1 MTKRSG
7 QLITITV
14 TNWNRYQGE
23 TRKNSKAKTFAWWA
37 RSNGFY
43 RDEKMRSL
51 GAVGRDLFA
60 SILDRCSERN
70 ANVISIKREHIMR
83 DTSVGCGGHRSI
95 TRASLEEHLK
105 LMQQLGI
112 IEFAFHTEQNISL
125 RETEYSLRETATVT
139 CDQAEAAAEDPP
151 NVKKLPRPIDPF
163 APKPDET
170 PYVEI
175 INLWNQICGTLKRR
189 IEPFQLGPIRQNNI
203 KLFWTK
209 HPDLAYWEA
218 WMQAYANSFWVLDPE
233 QKHKPTNPEFDRL
246 LEKTDLIYALL
257 EGKYRYED
265 QNQKS
270 FDARVAEVQAYL
282 AGNGLGA

>member
-1 MTKRSG
+1 MSKPKQPESV
-7 QLITITV
+7 IVTV
-14 TNWNRYQGE
+14 KNWDKYQGGA
-23 TRKNSKAKTFAWWA
+23 RSKGKAKSYDWFALSHHFFDDVKIWRVGA
-37 RSNGFY
+37 LAQQVYLYILCECSKQNKSVIELCLKAAGTRLSLCLNSVRSRSEHGRNG
-43 RDEKMRSL
+43 
-51 GAVGRDLFA
+51 V
-60 SILDRCSERN
+60 RN
-70 ANVISIKREHIMR
+70 
-83 DTSVGCGGHRSI
+83 
-95 TRASLEEHLK
+95 SLELLQINDLIEVNFAHNITEHNNEAK
-105 LMQQLGI
+105 ASST
-112 IEFAFHTEQNISL
+112 EHT
-125 RETEYSLRETATVT
+125 R
-139 CDQAEAAAEDPP
+139 AEAAAEDHP

-175 INLWNQICGTLKRR
+175 INLWNQICGKLKRR

-209 HPDLAYWEA
+209 HPDLAYWET

-233 QKHKPTNPEFDRL
+233 QKNKPTNPEFDRL

-265 QNQKS
+265 QKQKE